1 MRVQGAQNKF
11 WLTEWFSVSLL
22 NHLVKYFM
30 QARRDV
36 FQAIADPTRRAIIG
50 LLAGQTLTL
59 NAVAENFKI
68 SQPAVSKHM
77 RILTE
82 CGLVVIVKQ
91 GRVRHCSARLK
102 ALEEVAQWAEQYRL
116 FWNNKLDKLED
127 LLWNNTES

>member
-1 MRVQGAQNKF
+1 
-11 WLTEWFSVSLL
+11 
-22 NHLVKYFM
+22 M

-82 CGLVVIVKQ
+82 CGLVMIVKQ
-91 GRVRHCSARLK
+91 GRERHCSARLQ
-102 ALEEVAQWAEQYRL
+102 ALQEVVQWAEQYRL

-127 LLWNNTES
+127 LLWKNTES

>member
-1 MRVQGAQNKF
+1 M
-11 WLTEWFSVSLL
+11 S
-22 NHLVKYFM
+22 
-30 QARRDV
+30 ARRDV

-82 CGLVVIVKQ
+82 CGLVEIVKQ
-91 GRVRHCSARLK
+91 GRERHCSAKLQ
-102 ALEEVAQWAEQYRL
+102 ALQEVVQWAEQYRL
-116 FWNNKLDKLED
+116 FWNDKLDKLED

>member
-1 MRVQGAQNKF
+1 
-11 WLTEWFSVSLL
+11 
-22 NHLVKYFM
+22 M

-50 LLAGQTLTL
+50 LLAGKTLTL

-82 CGLVVIVKQ
+82 CGLVMIVKQ
-91 GRVRHCSARLK
+91 GRERHCSARLQ
-102 ALEEVAQWAEQYRL
+102 ALQEVVQWAEQYRL

-127 LLWNNTES
+127 LLWKNTES